1 MKRRLKSLA
10 LIVTLLVGA
19 GLAMGIGQL
28 KAAVISQELLDY
40 MAQADSSELIP
51 IVVVMGEQ
59 MELGDLQQIIAGL
72 SKNEARGVA
81 MAELKSLANS
91 TQGELIAYLEEK
103 VSQGKASDILP
114 LWIVNVVGTR
124 AVISVINEIATRP
137 EVSEI
142 ALDEPRNP
150 FFFEEGPQD
159 SVYIEIPWGVRKVR
173 APEVWQTY
181 PDLADVSVVV
191 GVIDTGVDYN
201 HTDLRHQMWINEAED
216 INNNRTFEPWS
227 EAEGGDYNGID
238 DDGNGYIDDVIGWNW
253 RDDNPDPMDDYGHGT
268 HVAGTIAG
276 DGTANIQT
284 GVAPGADIMAHKVS
298 MRADTT
304 TERQIWQAM
313 EYCLEN
319 GADII
324 SMSLG
329 WHHEWDPRRG
339 LWRRACDA
347 TTAMGVVMVICA
359 GNEGRYYNPP
369 DNIRTPGDVPCAVT
383 IGATDSLDMIVE
395 YNPPFIYWG
404 SSKGPVS
411 WEYVG
416 PYYDHPF
423 PPGLLKP
430 DVSGPGLDVLSCKLG
445 GGYCKMSGTSMA
457 TPHTSGIAAMM
468 LEADTTLWPE
478 EVKWL
483 LENTSIDFGVTGKD
497 SAYGSGRIDALKAV
511 EATIPPYYDDCGNP
525 SQEAHLLQGT
535 DDEAC
540 SPAISVSKH
549 PQEVKYRYTGLGDE
563 QWWVELTYY
572 GVLEDSAIPSGDVY
586 SYQTL
591 DAYDCHGSVHQ
602 VHDEISVIVGEVDR
616 YSFRL
621 PLAAY
626 EEDGR
631 LCLSFKKVSGV
642 NAVVSEITVYD
653 SIGTGIPDEP
663 LAGSL
668 PESYSLSQNYPN
680 PFNPTTAISYAVPST
695 GQLAADGGRPT
706 SVTLKVYNI
715 LGQEVRT
722 LVDEKQVP
730 GHYSVSWDGRDSRGK
745 GVSSGIYIYRLD
757 AGGYSSSRKMVLLR

>member
-10 LIVTLLVGA
+10 LIVILLVGA
-19 GLAMGIGQL
+19 ISAMGIGQL

-72 SKNEARGVA
+72 SKNEARETA
-81 MAELKSLANS
+81 MAELKSLTNS

-124 AVISVINEIATRP
+124 AVISVINEIATRS

-159 SVYIEIPWGVRKVR
+159 GVYIEIPWGVRKIK
-173 APEVWQTY
+173 APEVWQAY
-181 PDLADVSVVV
+181 PQLADVSVVV

-201 HTDLRHQMWINEAED
+201 HTDLHHQMWINVAED

-227 EAEGGDYNGID
+227 ETEGGDYNGID

-253 RDDNPDPMDDYGHGT
+253 RDNNPDPMDDHGHGT
-268 HVAGTIAG
+268 HVSGTIAG
-276 DGTANIQT
+276 DGTAYTQT
-284 GVAPGADIMAHKVS
+284 GVAPGADVMAHKVG
-298 MRADTT
+298 MYA
-304 TERQIWQAM
+304 TEENEQRIWKAM
-313 EYCLEN
+313 EYCVEN

-329 WHHEWDPRRG
+329 WHHAWDPRRG
-339 LWRRACDA
+339 LWRMACDA
-347 TTAMGVVMVICA
+347 TTAMGVVMVVCA
-359 GNEGRYYNPP
+359 GNEGNGYNPP
-369 DNIRTPGDVPCAVT
+369 DNVRTPGDVPCAVT
-383 IGATDSLDMIVE
+383 IGATDSTDDIW
-395 YNPPFIYWG
+395 YK
-404 SSKGPVS
+404 SSRGPVS
-411 WEYVG
+411 WEYID
-416 PYYDHPF
+416 PYYDYPY
-423 PPGLLKP
+423 PPGLPKP
-430 DVSGPGLDVLSCKLG
+430 DVSGPGVDVLSCKLG
-445 GGYCKMSGTSMA
+445 GGYCYKSGTSMA

-478 EVKWL
+478 EIKWL

-511 EATIPPYYDDCGNP
+511 EATILPYYDDCGNP
-525 SQEAHLLQGT
+525 SQEAHLLQGI
-535 DDEAC
+535 DDEA
-540 SPAISVSKH
+540 SAPAYSVSKH

-572 GVLEDSAIPSGDVY
+572 GVLEDSAIPSGDIY
-586 SYQTL
+586 SIQTL
-591 DAYDCHGSVHQ
+591 DAYDRHGHAHSVHG
-602 VHDEISVIVGEVDR
+602 EIPVIVGEVDR
-616 YSFRL
+616 YTFRL

-626 EEDGR
+626 STAHPYHKDGR
-631 LCLSFKKVSGV
+631 ICLSFKKVSGV

-653 SIGTGIPDEP
+653 SIGTGVPGEP
-663 LAGSL
+663 IAGSL

-680 PFNPTTAISYAVPST
+680 PFNAATVIRYSIPDRDREARPHRTT
-695 GQLAADGGRPT
+695 LR
-706 SVTLKVYNI
+706 VYNI

-722 LVDEKQVP
+722 LVDKRQVP
-730 GHYSVSWDGRDSRGK
+730 GCYSVSWDGRDSK
-745 GVSSGIYIYRLD
+745 GEKVSSGIYIYRLD
-757 AGGYSSSRKMVLLR
+757 ARGYSSSKKMVLLK